1 MHRNKEQPPL
11 AATRE
16 IPHVQEQKKGNDTE
30 GMPYKDGV
38 SNSFLKMGSSGNCP
52 RGGEHRKPPE

>member
-1 MHRNKEQPPL
+1 M
-11 AATRE
+11 
-16 IPHVQEQKKGNDTE
+16 E
-30 GMPYKDGV
+30 GVPYKDGV